1 MPSTDPVGGL
11 GTDLKARA
19 AHTPARV
26 GGRDA
31 ARVAA
36 QMLAPALA
44 AGLPAG
50 RRATMAL
57 AERSAADRRATG
69 LLTALR
75 DRYGP
80 GPLRLDLGGRHLAVV
95 LHAEDA
101 RHVLDGTPDPYA
113 PATRAGGAATAHF
126 RPHGV
131 LTSHGTRRDERRAFN
146 EGVLEYGQQLH
157 SLAPHFVRAVRE
169 ETGRLLG
176 AATAGDGEIGW
187 SAFREAWDRTAR
199 RVVLGDAARD
209 DTDLTAALG
218 RLRSAR
224 TATGPG
230 DRFARRVRD
239 HLDHAEPGSLA
250 VEIARGAASAAGGA
264 GAVDPVGQVPHWLL
278 AFEEA
283 GTAVFRTLA
292 VLATHEPHTG
302 QVRNELAVTDLTEPH
317 LLPYTRAC
325 VLESVRLWPTT
336 PFLVRESVRDTV
348 WGEETLPGG
357 TEFLIYAPL
366 FHRDEAL
373 PYADRFTPEIWMDGT
388 AQDTEALM
396 PFGAGPGECPGQ
408 DLVLLVASTTLAALL
423 ERHTYL
429 PYRPGLLRPDRPL
442 PRTLDHFGLRFV
454 ALPHISRG
462 WL

>member
-1 MPSTDPVGGL
+1 MPSTDPASGP
-11 GTDLKARA
+11 GTDVRARA
-19 AHTPARV
+19 AHTPARA

-36 QMLAPALA
+36 QVIAPALT
-44 AGLPAG
+44 AG
-50 RRATMAL
+50 RAARHRAGMAL
-57 AERSAADRRATG
+57 AERCAADRRATG

-80 GPLRLDLGGRHLAVV
+80 GPLRLDLAGRRLAVV
-95 LHAEDA
+95 LDAGDA

-113 PATRAGGAATAHF
+113 PATRPTSALTAHF
-126 RPHGV
+126 QPHGV

-169 ETGRLLG
+169 EAGRLLG
-176 AATAGDGEIGW
+176 ATTAGDGEIGW

-209 DTDLTAALG
+209 DTDLSAALG
-218 RLRSAR
+218 RLRSTRAP
-224 TATGPG
+224 TGLR
-230 DRFARRVRD
+230 DRVERRLRD

-250 VEIARGAASAAGGA
+250 VEIARAAEGAGGGAA
-264 GAVDPVGQVPHWLL
+264 DPVGQVPHWLS
-278 AFEEA
+278 AFDAA
-283 GTAVFRTLA
+283 GVAAFRTLA
-292 VLATHEPHTG
+292 VLATHERQTG
-302 QVRNELAVTDLTEPH
+302 QIRNEMAVTDLTEPH

-336 PFLVRESVRDTV
+336 PCLVRESVRDTV
-348 WGEETLPGG
+348 WGGETLPRG

-373 PYADRFTPEIWMDGT
+373 PYSDRFTPEIWLDGT

-396 PFGAGPGECPGQ
+396 PFSAGPGECPGQ

-442 PRTLDHFGLRFV
+442 PHTLDHFGLRFV